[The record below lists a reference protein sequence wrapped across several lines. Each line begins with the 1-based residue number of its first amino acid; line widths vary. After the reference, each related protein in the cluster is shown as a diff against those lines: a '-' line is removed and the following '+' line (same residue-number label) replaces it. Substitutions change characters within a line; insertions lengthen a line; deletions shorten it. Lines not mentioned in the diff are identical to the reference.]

1 MIPIAFVNDFFGTG
15 DYPVLN
21 LANVRPS
28 AQSRW
33 HSVVMMKRVQ
43 TCNTTN
49 AEYFSGT
56 NLLNCSFLA
65 SDIEYCQNQGKAVT
79 ISLGG
84 GGASVGFTDDSEA
97 QSFADQIWNVFLGGS
112 SDNRPFGSVVLDGF
126 VSMHNL
132 LSMTLT
138 NPIAWT

>member
-1 MIPIAFVNDFFGTG
+1 
-15 DYPVLN
+15 
-21 LANVRPS
+21 
-28 AQSRW
+28 
-33 HSVVMMKRVQ
+33 MMKRVQ

-138 NPIAWT
+138 NPIGWT